1 MITKNKSHFTVSC
14 VTVSRRDY
22 DLALSKDKTFLQYL
36 FVTYTRSWSL
46 AGISFYSLNSD
57 DFVRLFKLL
66 A

>member
-1 MITKNKSHFTVSC
+1 MTTKNNSRFTVSH
-14 VTVSRRDY
+14 VTVSRKDY
-22 DLALSKDKTFLQYL
+22 DLTLSKDKPFLQYL

-46 AGISFYSLNSD
+46 AGISFYDLNNE